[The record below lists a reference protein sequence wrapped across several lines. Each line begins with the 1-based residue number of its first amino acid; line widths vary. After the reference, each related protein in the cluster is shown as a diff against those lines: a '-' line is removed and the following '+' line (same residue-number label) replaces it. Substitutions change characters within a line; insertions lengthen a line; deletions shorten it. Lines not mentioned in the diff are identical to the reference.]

1 MRIYP
6 SPVCHEMKQPHPAVG
21 TGMPNMER
29 FRMCEVPKRC
39 ALLPQDGLADAITP
53 NQVFTVVNA
62 AEFLRSMMAR
72 REL

>member
-1 MRIYP
+1 
-6 SPVCHEMKQPHPAVG
+6 MKQPHPAVG

-53 NQVFTVVNA
+53 NQVFTVVDA
-62 AEFLRSMMAR
+62 AEFLRSMTAR

>member
-1 MRIYP
+1 MN
-6 SPVCHEMKQPHPAVG
+6 ETAPHLAVG
-21 TGMPNMER
+21 TGMPNRER
-29 FRMCEVPKRC
+29 FRMCEVPKGC

-62 AEFLRSMMAR
+62 AGFLRSMTVR

>member
-1 MRIYP
+1 
-6 SPVCHEMKQPHPAVG
+6 
-21 TGMPNMER
+21 MPNMER